1 MTTDPAILAQLQA
14 AWGRAAI
21 VAQQPPM
28 GCMVHIDERR
38 WLDEPATGRPGYVR
52 TTCRD
57 CGAFIGYRQTDYQ
70 ESNQLLDQLPT
81 EM

>member
-28 GCMVHIDERR
+28 RCMVHIDERR
-38 WLDEPATGRPGYVR
+38 WLDEPPRLRPHY
-52 TTCRD
+52 
-57 CGAFIGYRQTDYQ
+57 
-70 ESNQLLDQLPT
+70 LPRLRRVHRLQANGLSEKQPIT
-81 EM
+81 